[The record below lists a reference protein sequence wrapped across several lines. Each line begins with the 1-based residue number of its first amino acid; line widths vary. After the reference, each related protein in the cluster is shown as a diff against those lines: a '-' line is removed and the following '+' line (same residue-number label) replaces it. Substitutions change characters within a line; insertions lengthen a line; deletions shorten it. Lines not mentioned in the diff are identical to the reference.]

1 MMSGGCVEQ
10 TGRRTLKRRDDDGHF
25 TRLFTLLYGG
35 SSVFAPLGGA
45 VADRFGVG
53 FGQGVAT
60 VLTAVSFV
68 ILLSPTLD
76 FLQILAGSLVRFTFV
91 VSFPRVIQS
100 RSSFLLCEF
109 ATT

>member
-1 MMSGGCVEQ
+1 M
-10 TGRRTLKRRDDDGHF
+10 L
-25 TRLFTLLYGG
+25 
-35 SSVFAPLGGA
+35 APLGGA

-76 FLQILAGSLVRFTFV
+76 FLQVLAGSRPITFVPFLGSSNHVRFLF
-91 VSFPRVIQS
+91 SFFNIRDCLII
-100 RSSFLLCEF
+100 E
-109 ATT
+109 